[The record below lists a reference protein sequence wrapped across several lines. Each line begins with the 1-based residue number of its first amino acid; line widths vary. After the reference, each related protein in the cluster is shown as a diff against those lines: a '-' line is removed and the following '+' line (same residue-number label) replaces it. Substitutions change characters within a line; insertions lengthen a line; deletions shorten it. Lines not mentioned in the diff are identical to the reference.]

1 MLRLNA
7 QKRTKLAVYL
17 IISVVLSIGFASQV
31 YAIGS
36 QQNPQSGTM
45 GLQATIPSP
54 PPSQAATIAV
64 PSNGQSFTSLPI
76 TVSGLCPSNL
86 LIKVL
91 DNNIFV
97 GSAVCTGGSYS
108 LKIFLFNGLNDL
120 IAQDYDNL
128 GQSGPISNKVSV
140 NFNGGQNF
148 QVGSRVTLTSQ
159 YAEMGAN
166 PGQDINWPIVI
177 SGGVPPYAL
186 SVDWGDGQPAKLQA
200 VANTGTTNI
209 SHAYNTSGI
218 YTVTVTATDSNG
230 ATAFLQL
237 VGVGNGQVNN
247 NNTSK
252 KPIQAVSSSTS
263 TSLPWWVMALFAV
276 FMLVTFWLGNRH
288 GKVVLLK
295 KYNRS

>member
-1 MLRLNA
+1 MLGLNA
-7 QKRTKLAVYL
+7 KRYAKAYVYL
-17 IISVVLSIGFASQV
+17 LVSLSLSFGLEAHSI
-31 YAIGS
+31 AIGS

-54 PPSQAATIAV
+54 PPSQSATITV
-64 PSNGQSFTSLPI
+64 PSSGQSFTSLPI

-97 GSAVCTGGSYS
+97 GSALCSGGSYS

-140 NFNGGQNF
+140 TFNGGQNF
-148 QVGSRVTLTSQ
+148 LTGSRVTLTSQ
-159 YAEMGAN
+159 YAELGAN
-166 PGQDINWPIVI
+166 PGQTINWPIVI

-200 VANTGTTNI
+200 VANSGTATI
-209 SHAYNTSGI
+209 SHVYNTSGV
-218 YTVTVTATDSNG
+218 YTVTVTATDSKG

-237 VGVGNGQVNN
+237 VGVGNGQINKT
-247 NNTSK
+247 NNTK
-252 KPIQAVSSSTS
+252 KVQTTTSSAS
-263 TSLPWWVMALFAV
+263 TSLPWWVLALFSA
-276 FMLVTFWLGNRH
+276 FMVVAFWLGNRH

-295 KYNRS
+295 KYNR